1 MPLVMGDFRD
11 LVLIERHGEVAVLT
25 LNRPEKRNALSLEL
39 RDRLSDALDAC
50 GGEETGAIVLTGAGS
65 AFCAGMDVTQFGGD
79 DANRRRI
86 VETSTRLFTT
96 LARSLTPTVAFIN
109 GPAIAG
115 GFALA
120 LLCDLRVAAE
130 SARMGF
136 PELGRFI
143 PPSYAAARAALPS
156 ALAREL
162 CLTGRVIDVPQ
173 ALARGVVSSV
183 GALEDAVALA
193 TSIATAPRLAV
204 REIKRRVLLEA
215 QTSWIPLLE
224 EEERALRAAVL

>member
-1 MPLVMGDFRD
+1 MGESEELVRVERRGD
-11 LVLIERHGEVAVLT
+11 VALLT
-25 LNRPEKRNALSLEL
+25 LNRPQKRNALSLDL
-39 RDRLSDALDAC
+39 RERLADALEA
-50 GGEETGAIVLTGAGS
+50 GSGEDTGAIVVTGAGS

-79 DANRRRI
+79 AANRRRI
-86 VETSTRLFTT
+86 VETSTRLFTL
-96 LARSLTPTVAFIN
+96 LAYSPTPVISFVN

-130 SARMGF
+130 GARMGF

-162 CLTGRVIDVPQ
+162 CMTGRLLGADEALRLGVVTRLGPLDD
-173 ALARGVVSSV
+173 ALA
-183 GALEDAVALA
+183 LA
-193 TSIATAPRLAV
+193 GEIAAAPRAAV

-215 QTSWIPLLE
+215 RTTWGPLLE
-224 EEERALRAAVL
+224 EETRALRDAVL

>member
-1 MPLVMGDFRD
+1 MSDYED
-11 LVLIERHGEVAVLT
+11 LVVVERHGEVAVLT

-39 RDRLSDALDAC
+39 RDRLSDALEAC
-50 GGEETGAIVLTGAGS
+50 GGEDTGAIVLTGAGS

-86 VETSTRLFTT
+86 VETSIRLFTT
-96 LARSLTPTVAFIN
+96 LARSLTPTVAFLN

-120 LLCDLRVAAE
+120 LLCDLRVAADA
-130 SARMGF
+130 ARMGF

-162 CLTGRVIDVPQ
+162 CLTGRVIDARE
-173 ALARGVVSSV
+173 ALTRGVVSSV
-183 GALEDAVALA
+183 GAHEHAVALA
-193 TSIATAPRLAV
+193 TSIAAAPRPAV

-215 QTSWIPLLE
+215 QTTWLPLLE
-224 EEERALRAAVL
+224 EEERALRAAVLS